1 MQDIA
6 SYNIQQAAGDSFN
19 LVALIMNQR
28 KVSVQVAVHAAIE
41 AICERLDRFFK
52 LHVDESLAN
61 MGGDVLA
68 YVQGLRQCIIGWAYW
83 VYETDRYFAENSED
97 VKEFGWVFLLPQ
109 TKGADSS
116 DIDDN

>member
-41 AICERLDRFFK
+41 AIRERLDRFFK

-83 VYETDRYFAENSED
+83 VYETDRYFAGNSED

-116 DIDDN
+116 NIVDN